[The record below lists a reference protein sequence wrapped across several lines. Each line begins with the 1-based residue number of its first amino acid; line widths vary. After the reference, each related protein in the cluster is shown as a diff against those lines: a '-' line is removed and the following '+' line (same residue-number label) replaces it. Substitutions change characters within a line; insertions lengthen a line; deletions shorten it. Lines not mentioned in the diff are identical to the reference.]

1 MAVTTLKVLASV
13 LQLHGP
19 GATIQS
25 DHQGI
30 DALLSDLQNPTNLQ
44 QPRSISDE
52 ALSAAPR
59 AGAFRRAGILSRCGR
74 IPQRRIYSRI
84 LDPIS
89 LLHQVDRGAAMS
101 ADDSDSATFQD
112 QPITQLL
119 VKVATRCN
127 IDCSYCYWFRDAAV
141 YNKPKLMSADV
152 LHQLLQRIEQH
163 VARYSLVDFP
173 IILHGGEP
181 LLWGVENFHR
191 FAEACEGISSRTGC
205 EIPVAVTTN
214 GVLIDDEWL
223 DCFETRNISV
233 AISIDGPAHIHDIH
247 RRTFQGTGTHAAVE
261 RAARMLVSRDIGVS
275 ALAVCQPAYPPE
287 HYVAF
292 FAACGIS
299 NYDIMIPDATVD
311 ERPPSIAAFYKGL
324 FDLWLAANRRA
335 PTANIRIISDMITA
349 LLGNNSPTE
358 GVGHKP
364 VELCTVMTDGTV
376 EAHDVLRIAGDGFT
390 RPSST
395 SSSTRST
402 RSGTSPAGKPRAMLR
417 STFARSADSASS

>member
-1 MAVTTLKVLASV
+1 
-13 LQLHGP
+13 
-19 GATIQS
+19 
-25 DHQGI
+25 
-30 DALLSDLQNPTNLQ
+30 
-44 QPRSISDE
+44 
-52 ALSAAPR
+52 
-59 AGAFRRAGILSRCGR
+59 
-74 IPQRRIYSRI
+74 
-84 LDPIS
+84 
-89 LLHQVDRGAAMS
+89 MS
-101 ADDSDSATFQD
+101 ADASDPATFQD

-127 IDCSYCYWFRDAAV
+127 IDCSYCYWFRDASV

-152 LHQLLQRIEQH
+152 LHRLMQRIEQH
-163 VARYSLVDFP
+163 VATYKLVDFP
-173 IILHGGEP
+173 IVLHGGEP

-191 FAEACEGISSRTGC
+191 FAQGCEEISSRTSC

-214 GVLIDDEWL
+214 GILIDDEWL

-261 RAARMLVSRDIGVS
+261 RAARKLVSRDIGVS
-275 ALAVCQPAYPPE
+275 ALAVCQPAHPPE
-287 HYVAF
+287 DYVAF
-292 FAACGIS
+292 FAACGIA

-311 ERPPSIAAFYKGL
+311 EKPPSIAAFYNGL
-324 FDLWLAANRRA
+324 LDLWLAANRTA

-376 EAHDVLRIAGDGFT
+376 EAHDVLRIAGDGCSET
-390 RPSST
+390 RFKHLRARDRRGQERAALAKRARRLDQPLHKM
-395 SSSTRST
+395 
-402 RSGTSPAGKPRAMLR
+402 PAVQVHERLR
-417 STFARSADSASS
+417 RRLPSASLFQDERLRQSVDLLRRSLFDVREHGVSSDEAHLRQQAGRRAHRLARDFTKLTLYPSWRAQRSNPCFRKWRYGLLHCARNDESAF

>member
-1 MAVTTLKVLASV
+1 MPPCRLT
-13 LQLHGP
+13 
-19 GATIQS
+19 
-25 DHQGI
+25 
-30 DALLSDLQNPTNLQ
+30 
-44 QPRSISDE
+44 ISD
-52 ALSAAPR
+52 P
-59 AGAFRRAGILSRCGR
+59 
-74 IPQRRIYSRI
+74 
-84 LDPIS
+84 
-89 LLHQVDRGAAMS
+89 
-101 ADDSDSATFQD
+101 ATFQD

-127 IDCSYCYWFRDAAV
+127 IDCSYCYWFRDASV

-152 LHQLLQRIEQH
+152 LHRLLQRIEQH
-163 VARYSLVDFP
+163 VARYALVDFP

-191 FAEACEGISSRTGC
+191 FAQGCEDISSRTGC

-214 GVLIDDEWL
+214 GLLIDDEWL

-287 HYVAF
+287 DYVAF
-292 FAACGIS
+292 FAACGIT

-311 ERPPSIAAFYKGL
+311 EKPPSIAAFYKGL
-324 FDLWLAANRRA
+324 FDLWLAANRSA

-364 VELCTVMTDGTV
+364 IELCTVMTDGTV
-376 EAHDVLRIAGDGFT
+376 EAHDVLRIAGDGFSET
-390 RPSST
+390 RFNIFEHAIDEVRNEPRWKNARDASINLCAEM
-395 SSSTRST
+395 
-402 RSGTSPAGKPRAMLR
+402 PAVQVHERLR
-417 STFARSADSASS
+417 RRLSSASLFQEERLRQSVGLLRRSLFDVREHAVRTGEPHLCQQARRRARQPARDIAELTLS